1 MEDDDDS
8 SDGALEYIKD
18 DEFFNDI
25 FEEKKETK
33 KPETVPKTKQSRFG
47 NNQNT
52 KNENIEEKPTKSEQG
67 QRENNNYKN
76 KGYKNNNNFSIR
88 YQIWMF

>member
-1 MEDDDDS
+1 MD
-8 SDGALEYIKD
+8 YIKD

-25 FEEKKETK
+25 FEEKKVDR
-33 KPETVPKTKQSRFG
+33 KPVTVPKTKPSRFNG
-47 NNQNT
+47 NKT
-52 KNENIEEKPTKSEQG
+52 DTHEIKITEKPTKSEQG

-88 YQIWMF
+88 YQI